1 MVSELILAF
10 VFFAPLGIVLVE
22 LLGGAADSLIDK
34 FDRQGRKRKGTQRV
48 YAQTGTY
55 NRLL

>member
-34 FDRQGRKRKGTQRV
+34 GER
-48 YAQTGTY
+48 
-55 NRLL
+55 